1 MLCFFSCLLGCWFG
15 MIWIDLGMA
24 AMARRPMVLWYHVET
39 WDTLWYPLVNCHIT
53 MENHHFYGKIHYKWP
68 FSIVILP
75 LPEGTCFHFPGI
87 LMFRVITRILIQS
100 SWDSP
105 SIPSPQR
112 QGSDVPPRF
121 WEPGASPVQGRI
133 FSDSRVAVSW
143 LKGSHWK
150 WHGFFGSSKYIEH
163 DRTEQYIF
171 VYGTIICPTL
181 SVATK
186 TILYPGW
193 SFWDLSR

>member
-1 MLCFFSCLLGCWFG
+1 
-15 MIWIDLGMA
+15 
-24 AMARRPMVLWYHVET
+24 
-39 WDTLWYPLVNCHIT
+39 

-100 SWDSP
+100 TWDSP

-121 WEPGASPVQGRI
+121 WEPGATPVQGRI

-143 LKGSHWK
+143 LKGPHWK

-171 VYGTIICPTL
+171 VIYLYMVPLFVLRFYRLLQRPSCILVDRFEMVWADLTPT
-181 SVATK
+181 
-186 TILYPGW
+186 
-193 SFWDLSR
+193 WDDSDKN